1 MIKLWYAR
9 IIRSRTMWLAAIL
22 SALGALQTSTEAL
35 TPYLGA
41 KSVGLL
47 TLIVGILVAIL
58 RVVTT
63 KSLEDK

>member
-1 MIKLWYAR
+1 MLKLWYAR

-22 SALGALQTSTEAL
+22 SALGVLQTSTGAL
-35 TPYLGA
+35 TPYIGA

-47 TLIVGILVAIL
+47 TLIVGLLVAIL

-63 KSLEDK
+63 KPLEDK